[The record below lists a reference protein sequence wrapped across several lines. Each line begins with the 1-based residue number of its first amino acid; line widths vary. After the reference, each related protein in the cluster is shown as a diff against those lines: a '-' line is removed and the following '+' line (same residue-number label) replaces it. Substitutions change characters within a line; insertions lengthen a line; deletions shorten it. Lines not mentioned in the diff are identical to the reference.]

1 MATRLGT
8 LLFLLVVTCLAT
20 AEAKTLLKGKLFGEY
35 ESKLAANHKQVMKT
49 FKSKYTTAKKS
60 DLKSLFFKEDSSS
73 TPVCEYIPGLISS
86 NPPIG
91 VTLCQSPTCSCPT
104 NERCETFADP
114 LLDGL
119 GICACGNS
127 LCTPSSGLNC
137 ALTGTA
143 VYTCTSSAVDPYR
156 RSRLM
161 RRALY

>member
-1 MATRLGT
+1 MHII
-8 LLFLLVVTCLAT
+8 
-20 AEAKTLLKGKLFGEY
+20 Y
-35 ESKLAANHKQVMKT
+35 MQ
-49 FKSKYTTAKKS
+49 
-60 DLKSLFFKEDSSS
+60 LKSHTHMPHHSHSRPSTWTLSEPL
-73 TPVCEYIPGLISS
+73 TPVSALA
-86 NPPIG
+86 
-91 VTLCQSPTCSCPT
+91 LRT
-104 NERCETFADP
+104 NAKVMPRSETFADP